1 MTACIGR
8 VVIFYQRFLKTI
20 DRHILREW
28 LGFLLIVVLATL
40 GMLLVQCMIQD
51 FGDLRNKGANIVDMG
66 QYFAVRVPSFLS
78 FVLPIILLVSLLY
91 VLGRLHRGNEITAM
105 RAAGLGYGQITRS
118 IWVVGVL
125 MCGVMWWLNA
135 SIVPWS
141 VEKSLT
147 MLQELGFRNE
157 AKAATDAGSIGVT
170 RMVTFDNDREGR
182 IWFMNRYSRYAQ
194 RGYGVTVSEFTVR
207 RQEKLRI
214 YAKEAHL
221 DKELGC
227 WVFHN
232 GRETLFDPETGAVT
246 GSAPFDEKA
255 VSYYKEAPELMLSF
269 DVKPKDLSFFR
280 LRQIMDYFEVL
291 ESPKL
296 KIYAMRYYGIL
307 AGTFAPLI
315 VILIAIPF
323 AITGVRVNPAVGV
336 SKSLGLFAIYF
347 ALEKVAESM
356 GSQGILPPVVAACL
370 PGAALLLIGGWFY
383 ARMR

>member
-1 MTACIGR
+1 M
-8 VVIFYQRFLKTI
+8 
-20 DRHILREW
+20 REW
-28 LGFLLIVVLATL
+28 LGFFLIVVMATL
-40 GMLLVQCMIQD
+40 GMLFVQCMIQD
-51 FGDLRNKGANIVDMG
+51 FGDLRNKGAGMVDMAG
-66 QYFAVRVPSFLS
+66 YFAVRIPSFLA
-78 FVLPIILLVSLLY
+78 FVLPIIVLVSLLY

-105 RAAGLGYGQITRS
+105 RAAGLGYGRITRG

-125 MCGVMWWLNA
+125 LCGVMWWLNA

-141 VEKSLT
+141 VERSLA

-157 AKAATDAGSIGVT
+157 AKVAADAGSIGVT
-170 RMVTFDNDREGR
+170 RGVTFDNDREGR

-214 YAKEAHL
+214 FAREAQL
-221 DKELGC
+221 DRQRGH
-227 WVFHN
+227 WVFYD
-232 GRETLFDPETGAVT
+232 GRETLFDPETGAIT
-246 GSAPFDEKA
+246 SSAPFAEKA
-255 VSYYKEAPELMLSF
+255 VSYYREDPGLMLSF
-269 DVKPKDLSFFR
+269 DINPLDLSFFQ
-280 LRQIMDYFEVL
+280 LKQIMEYFEVL

-307 AGTFAPLI
+307 AETFAPLI

-347 ALEKVAESM
+347 VLAKVAESM
-356 GSQGILPPVVAACL
+356 GTQGLLAPVVAASL
-370 PGAALLLIGGWFY
+370 PGAALLCIGGWFY